1 MSDRV
6 IETFADVLEIPVDR
20 LNDESSPANTP
31 EWDSLATV
39 NLTLG
44 IEFEF
49 GVKLSTQEVMSMKS
63 IAIVKEVLRAKG
75 IQGL

>member
-6 IETFADVLEIPVDR
+6 IETFADVLEIPVDS

-49 GVKLSTQEVMSMKS
+49 NVKLSTQEVMSMKS
-63 IAIVKEVLRAKG
+63 IAVENDDRG
-75 IQGL
+75 

>member
-6 IETFADVLEIPVDR
+6 IETFADVLRLPVGR
-20 LNDESSPANTP
+20 LNDDSSPANTP

-49 GVKLSTQEVMSMKS
+49 GIKLSTQEIMSMTS
-63 IAIVKEVLRAKG
+63 IRLAKEVLRKKG
-75 IQGL
+75 VDSV